1 MILEV
6 PDVGALGRVSAKR
19 LSLVGPVALTGHD
32 AVYRL
37 ARNGI
42 RQRRRAT
49 GTMAGLEDSGGGRAI
64 GRNRSVGFQRYAV
77 PEDVA
82 GEQDALFLS
91 LGPPLEI
98 GSDGRPTGVELELT
112 SGEDEEEDGPY
123 SDGDG
128 ISAPFRPDSI
138 KIHTETTTVDLL
150 LSRLREGMIDLAP
163 DFQRRAGIWSD
174 VMQSRLIESLL
185 LRIPISNFHMAQDD
199 EDRWAVVDGVQR
211 LTAIARFIAPD
222 VTDLGPLTLR
232 GLDYLTDFHGRS
244 YQDLTGRL
252 KIRLRE
258 TQLVVHL
265 IQQGTPEAVK
275 YNVFS
280 RINTGG
286 LPLKPQELRHALV
299 RGPVRAFLADLAED
313 PSFGEATGWSVSNER
328 MADRE
333 MVLRFLAFRLSN
345 PASHTRKD
353 FDRFLVDAMYRVNA
367 LTEDRRAQL
376 AREFRVAMRCAR
388 DLFGEQAFRKWHVG
402 SGRSPINM
410 ALFETVAVN
419 LALLDDHERD
429 RLVAFRETMLDRFVE
444 LMKDW
449 DFDRSIS
456 ISTGDPKKVRT
467 RFQHVARLF
476 RGVSAQ

>member
-1 MILEV
+1 
-6 PDVGALGRVSAKR
+6 
-19 LSLVGPVALTGHD
+19 
-32 AVYRL
+32 
-37 ARNGI
+37 
-42 RQRRRAT
+42 
-49 GTMAGLEDSGGGRAI
+49 MAGLEDSGGGRAT
-64 GRNRSVGFQRYAV
+64 GRNRPVGFQRYAA

-82 GEQDALFLS
+82 RDQDALLLP

-112 SGEDEEEDGPY
+112 SDGEDEEDNLY
-123 SDGDG
+123 RDGDG

-150 LSRLREGMIDLAP
+150 LSRLREEMIDLAP

-174 VMQSRLIESLL
+174 VMQSRLVESLL
-185 LRIPISNFHMAQDD
+185 LRIPISNFHMAQDG
-199 EDRWAVVDGVQR
+199 EDNWAVVDGIQR

-222 VTDLGPLTLR
+222 VVDMPPLTLR
-232 GLDYLTDFHGRS
+232 GLDYLTDFHGKG
-244 YQDLTGRL
+244 YEDLTGRL

-258 TQLVVHL
+258 TQLVVHI

-286 LPLKPQELRHALV
+286 LPLKAQELRHALV
-299 RGPVRAFLADLAED
+299 QGPVRGFLADLAEH

-333 MVLRFLAFRLSN
+333 MVLRFLAFRLSD
-345 PASHTRKD
+345 PAEHNQQD
-353 FDRFLVDAMYRVNA
+353 FDRFLVTAMHQVNR
-367 LTEDRRAQL
+367 LTGGQRETL
-376 AREFRVAMRCAR
+376 AREFRAAMECAGH
-388 DLFGEQAFRKWHVG
+388 LFEAHAFRKWRG
-402 SGRSPINM
+402 AQGRSPINK

-419 LALLDDHERD
+419 LALLDDTERD
-429 RLVAFRETMLDRFVE
+429 RLVASRETMLAGFYD

-467 RFQHVARLF
+467 RFGEMARLF
-476 RGVSAQ
+476 RGVLDSD